1 MFHTQ
6 GNQKKEKLQKK
17 TAGADII
24 GHGEYHAEE
33 NAFFFLLFS
42 SWLDYNSAIAWNNH
56 QGGLRKVEKRFKTLF
71 VHSLHSLYFTLTN
84 I

>member
-33 NAFFFLLFS
+33 NVGFFLLFS
-42 SWLDYNSAIAWNNH
+42 SWLDYNSAIA
-56 QGGLRKVEKRFKTLF
+56 
-71 VHSLHSLYFTLTN
+71 
-84 I
+84 